1 VSAGS
6 RALGSLSLRS
16 RRGAGAGI
24 VIVLLFVLLVINIFV
39 NPARYAP
46 GGLGTTIGLAAP
58 LILAALASTPAILA
72 GGGGIDI
79 SIGPMIGLLNV
90 IMVRTLFME
99 GIDTPLVVVP
109 AVLAAGALLGAFNGV
124 LVAYVRLQP
133 IVATL
138 ATYLMF
144 VGLAPWVMRQ
154 PGGSV
159 PDWLLALGEELSLLM
174 ILVVGALWAILYRRP
189 LYRYLMAVGGSDKAA
204 YTSGIAVAHVRV
216 FAYATGGF
224 IAGFAALALTAL
236 IGSGDPNIGPSI
248 TIKAIAAVALGGV
261 SLAGGRGGLIGAA
274 AGALVIFNLELAM
287 TATNL
292 STFVLQMIFGVV
304 LVLAVLFN
312 AIVSRRA

>member
-1 VSAGS
+1 VS
-6 RALGSLSLRS
+6 SLA
-16 RRGAGAGI
+16 RRIPGGTGFGI
-24 VIVLLFVLLVINIFV
+24 VVILLIALVALNIFV

-46 GGLGTTIGLAAP
+46 VGLATTLGLAAP
-58 LILAALASTPAILA
+58 LILAALASTPSILS

-79 SIGPMIGLLNV
+79 SIGPMIGLINV
-90 IMVRTLFME
+90 VLVKFLFME
-99 GIDTPLVVVP
+99 GIDSPFIVLPL
-109 AVLAAGALLGAFNGV
+109 ALALGTLLGAFNGF

-138 ATYLMF
+138 GAYLVF

-154 PGGSV
+154 PGGFA
-159 PDWLLALGEELSLLM
+159 PDWLKLLGSELS
-174 ILVVGALWAILYRRP
+174 ILPIVAVGVVWAVVYRRP

-204 YTSGIAVAHVRV
+204 YTSGIEVARVRL
-216 FAYATGGF
+216 FAYAAGGF
-224 IAGFAALALTAL
+224 VAAFAALAVTAL

-248 TIKAIAAVALGGV
+248 TVKAIAAVALGGV
-261 SLAGGRGGLIGAA
+261 SLAGGRGGFIGAA

-304 LVLAVLFN
+304 LVFAVIFN
-312 AIVSRRA
+312 AIIARRT

>member
-1 VSAGS
+1 MRGVN
-6 RALGSLSLRS
+6 ALSM
-16 RRGAGAGI
+16 RRHRLAGAGFVVALLI
-24 VIVLLFVLLVINIFV
+24 GLIVLNVVV

-46 GGLGTTIGLAAP
+46 NGLLTTIGLAAP
-58 LILAALASTPAILA
+58 LILAALASTPAILS

-90 IMVRTLFME
+90 VMVRYLFIE
-99 GIDTPLVVVP
+99 GIESPIVVVP
-109 AVLAAGALLGAFNGV
+109 LVLLGGALLGAFNGI

-138 ATYLMF
+138 ATYLVF

-154 PGGSV
+154 PGGAA
-159 PDWLLALGEELSLLM
+159 PDWLLTMNEELSLLP
-174 ILVVGALWAILYRRP
+174 IVVVGVIWALIFRRP
-189 LYRYLMAVGGSDKAA
+189 IYRYLMAVGGSDKAA
-204 YTSGIAVAHVRV
+204 YTSGIDVAHVRL
-216 FAYATGGF
+216 FAYTLGGL

-248 TIKAIAAVALGGV
+248 TLKAIAAVALGGV
-261 SLAGGRGGLIGAA
+261 SLAGGRGGLIGAG
-274 AGALVIFNLELAM
+274 AGALVIFNLELLM
-287 TATNL
+287 TATGL

-312 AIVSRRA
+312 AVVARRA